1 MQFRRSIAVA
11 MVLVATVALAG
22 DKKPLTR
29 SESVQLKATVETI
42 DQSTRTLVLREQET
56 GERAVVVAGPEVR
69 NLAQVKE
76 GDTVLLTYYI
86 GVAAAVKPK
95 GTAVSGPVTGVAAE
109 RAGPGERPAAAVGQT
124 LVSTVKVDSVDT
136 SFNTVTFTRADGVT
150 RTVGIENPDARKFI
164 RTLKPGDAV
173 EISYTEATAVSVEP
187 AAAK

>member
-11 MVLVATVALAG
+11 MVLVAAVALAG

-42 DQSTRTLVLREQET
+42 DQSTRTLVLKGET

-95 GTAVSGPVTGVAAE
+95 GTAVSGPVGGMAAE
-109 RAGPGERPAAAVGQT
+109 RAAPGERPAAAVGQT
-124 LVSTVKVDSVDT
+124 VVSTVKINSVDT
-136 SFNTVTFTRADGVT
+136 SFNTVTFTRADGIT
-150 RTVGIENPDARKFI
+150 RTVGIDDPDARKFI
-164 RTLKPGDAV
+164 RSLKPGDAV